1 MRVQSVFFNNY
12 GVRNS
17 GKGHQ
22 NKKGSNPQFKGYEL
36 NYQAMFGDYDSYCTL
51 YKDGQALISAS
62 GGRYAPSYESAVS
75 QAVYAIHPERYSVKI
90 VSRNVNN
97 KSGKVYI
104 ASPDEEIPQETFN
117 KLKEMFP
124 YIPTG
129 CNTNT
134 LYFSIIE
141 SKSAMDTIREKVR
154 KKILKLISNKLFSP
168 LGKKFEHYKTNFENG
183 EDLIFRNAPHMIVV
197 SSSINAPCANVDP
210 IIALSYI
217 ELYAQSMGLGTCW
230 CGFAQA
236 CFKFMPEFAPI
247 LDIPD
252 GYKPVYVM
260 LLGKPDIKYTRTTLP
275 ESFPISEIK
284 EIDETCQTFSQKA
297 RRLLLNFIR

>member
-1 MRVQSVFFNNY
+1 MKSIEINKEKCIQCGMCIKDCLASAIEFDSEKYPKYAKEGEERCLSCQHCMAVCPTGALSF
-12 GVRNS
+12 G
-17 GKGHQ
+17 GKSPDNAAKVNFPKPDDVLSLIKSRRSIRH
-22 NKKGSNPQFKGYEL
+22 
-36 NYQAMFGDYDSYCTL
+36 
-51 YKDGQALISAS
+51 YK
-62 GGRYAPSYESAVS
+62 
-75 QAVYAIHPERYSVKI
+75 
-90 VSRNVNN
+90 
-97 KSGKVYI
+97 
-104 ASPDEEIPQETFN
+104 DEEIPQETFN